1 MLGTFSHP
9 DARRAEKK
17 EAAAAAD
24 GAAASSAPPPAV
36 RRSSSTSSTGTPWR
50 EVYFRSLDTLKN
62 TVCID
67 MGRGYAKYGLANGTP
82 AMIQICQP
90 NAEATADSL
99 ASLAFRR
106 LNLRRSD
113 LPNLAAIVAEPFRL
127 ASSRVDNERQSW

>member
-1 MLGTFSHP
+1 MTMGKIAVTEI
-9 DARRAEKK
+9 AKIMGRAFGE
-17 EAAAAAD
+17 
-24 GAAASSAPPPAV
+24 
-36 RRSSSTSSTGTPWR
+36 
-50 EVYFRSLDTLKN
+50 LDTLKN

-127 ASSRVDNERQSW
+127 ASSRVDNERQ